1 MMEMSEPTVLV
12 IDDEKNIRTGLA
24 QGLRRVASSV
34 VTAVDAQEGLAAFA
48 KERPDIVITDIRL
61 PGELSGLDVVR
72 QVVDESP
79 DSRVIVITAYA
90 SVETA
95 VEAMRLGAFDFVTK
109 PVDLDVIRHQV
120 RKAAEHRR
128 LVEENRRLREGLAA
142 SGQVPEIIGNCAATQ
157 DMLRLIRQV
166 AQTDAT
172 VLLMGESGTGKELTA
187 RAIHQLGEQKEKP
200 FVGVNLG
207 AIPEN
212 LIESELFGH
221 EKGAF
226 TDAHRQKI
234 GHFESAQGGTL
245 FLDEITE
252 TDAKTQVA
260 LLRVLEERE
269 FRRVGG
275 EEVIENDARVIS
287 ATNKDIE
294 QLVQDGAFREDLFY
308 RLNVVPI
315 QLPALR
321 ERADDIPLLAEHFLN
336 QFCRRYNR
344 EPKRF
349 APQSMRSLTS
359 RAWPGNIR
367 QLKNFVERLVVTIPA
382 ETILLPDLPEETG
395 TQSDVPTGTLAEAV
409 EEAERQAI
417 MAALAKCG
425 YHREQTAKLLEI
437 SVRSLHYKM
446 SRYGL
451 H

>member
-1 MMEMSEPTVLV
+1 MEMSEPTVLV

-349 APQSMRSLTS
+349 APQAMRSLTS

>member
-349 APQSMRSLTS
+349 APQAMRSLTS

>member
-1 MMEMSEPTVLV
+1 MEMSEPTVLV

>member
-1 MMEMSEPTVLV
+1 METSDPTVLV

-24 QGLRRVASSV
+24 QGLRSMASSV
-34 VTAVDAQEGLAAFA
+34 VTAADAAEGLTAFA
-48 KERPDIVITDIRL
+48 RDRQDIVITDMRL
-61 PGELSGLDVVR
+61 PGELGGLDVVR
-72 QVVDESP
+72 RVMDESP

-128 LVEENRRLREGLAA
+128 LIEENRRLREGLAA

-157 DMLRLIRQV
+157 DMVGLIRQV

-172 VLLMGESGTGKELTA
+172 VLLMGETGTGKELTA
-187 RAIHQLGEQKEKP
+187 RAIHQLGERKTQP

-234 GHFESAQGGTL
+234 GHFESAHGGTL

-252 TDAKTQVA
+252 TDVKTQIA
-260 LLRVLEERE
+260 LLRVLEEQE

-275 EEVIENDARVIS
+275 EAVIKSDARVIS

-294 QLVQDGAFREDLFY
+294 QLAQDGGFREDLFY

-315 QLPALR
+315 RLPALR
-321 ERADDIPLLAEHFLN
+321 ERCDDIPVLAEHFLAS
-336 QFCRRYNR
+336 FCRRHQR

-349 APQSMRSLTS
+349 SAQAMRSLTQ

-367 QLKNFVERLVVTIPA
+367 QLKNFVERLVVTVA
-382 ETILLPDLPEETG
+382 GETVRLEDLPEESSVAG
-395 TQSDVPTGTLAEAV
+395 NAPAGTLAEAV

-417 MAALAKCG
+417 LAALAKCG

>member
-1 MMEMSEPTVLV
+1 MEMSEPTVLV

-349 APQSMRSLTS
+349 APQAMRSLTS

-409 EEAERQAI
+409 EEAEREAI

>member
-349 APQSMRSLTS
+349 APQAMRSLTS

-409 EEAERQAI
+409 EEAEREAI